1 MNRRPFFPL
10 LVTCVFGAA
19 LLLTSCAGITS
30 SAIARTPDESSPP
43 ASTPPAIAT
52 YQDLSQLINSD
63 PAQIDNSELPITPVD
78 ALHVTNTAP
87 DIDLATYSLTVD
99 GLVSRQLR
107 LTYEDVL
114 AYPAVTQTVLLICQK
129 SFADNAEWTGVTLA
143 TVLAQVGVEATATQL
158 VVHALDGF
166 QLSIPLSVAKGDG
179 VLLAYGVNG
188 QALPKEHGFPVR
200 LVVKGQYGLYWVKW
214 IDHIEVK

>member
-1 MNRRPFFPL
+1 MKPRL
-10 LVTCVFGAA
+10 SHQSLMACALGVT

-30 SAIARTPDESSPP
+30 SAIARTPAEPSPA
-43 ASTPPAIAT
+43 ASPVAVIAT
-52 YQDLSQLINSD
+52 YEDLAQLINSD
-63 PAQIDNSELPITPVD
+63 PAQIDNSNLPITPVD
-78 ALHVTNTAP
+78 ALHVTNAAP

-99 GLVSRQLR
+99 GLVNRPLK
-107 LTYEDVL
+107 LTYDAIL
-114 AYPAVTQTVLLICQK
+114 AYPAVTQTTLLICQK
-129 SFADNAEWTGVTLA
+129 SFADNADWTGVPLA
-143 TVLAQVGVEATATQL
+143 TILGQAGVEATATQL
-158 VVHALDGF
+158 EVHAVDGF
-166 QLSIPLSVAKGDG
+166 QLSIPLSVADVDG